1 MIQCLATM
9 KPPEFV
15 EIDGTEY
22 PVNFHYLAWIEIL
35 DLLDEIDFDNLEDD
49 LDIVAE
55 IETLAFGNI
64 LNENV
69 YFVLAAVTEFAAGY
83 PKPPNDRAPS
93 PSSSRR
99 IVDFS
104 LDLNSILIAIRDQ
117 SGIDLIESDDLFH
130 WWRFLVEFEN
140 LRGEHHISKIME
152 LRAYDGD
159 DKAMKKARDA
169 VALPRKVTRKDQ
181 RFEDEMA
188 DLFYNC

>member
-1 MIQCLATM
+1 MIPNMATM

-15 EIDGTEY
+15 EINGTEY
-22 PVNFHYLAWIEIL
+22 PINFHYLAWIDIL
-35 DLLDEIDFDNLEDD
+35 DLLDEIDLENVEDD

-55 IETLAFGNI
+55 IETLAFGNVI
-64 LNENV
+64 GENV
-69 YFVLAAVTEFAAGY
+69 YFVLAAVAEFAAGY
-83 PKPPNDRAPS
+83 PKPQNDRAPT
-93 PSSSRR
+93 PSNRR
-99 IVDFS
+99 IVDFGI
-104 LDLNSILIAIRDQ
+104 DLNSILIAIRDQ
-117 SGIDLIESDDLFH
+117 SGINLIDSDELFH

-140 LRGEHHISKIME
+140 LNDSHHISKIME

-169 VALPRKVTRKDQ
+169 VALPKKITRKDQ

>member
-1 MIQCLATM
+1 MIPNMATM

-15 EIDGTEY
+15 EINGTEY
-22 PVNFHYLAWIEIL
+22 PINFHYLAWIDIL
-35 DLLDEIDFDNLEDD
+35 DLLDEIDLDNVEDD

-64 LNENV
+64 IDENV
-69 YFVLAAVTEFAAGY
+69 YFVLAAVAEFAAGY
-83 PKPPNDRAPS
+83 PKPQNDRAPS
-93 PSSSRR
+93 SSNRR
-99 IVDFS
+99 IVDFGI
-104 LDLNSILIAIRDQ
+104 DLNSILIAIRDQ
-117 SGIDLIESDDLFH
+117 SGINLIDSDDLFH

-140 LRGEHHISKIME
+140 LNDSHHISKIME

-169 VALPRKVTRKDQ
+169 VALPKKITRKDQ

>member
-1 MIQCLATM
+1 MIPNMATM

-15 EIDGTEY
+15 EINGTEY
-22 PVNFHYLAWIEIL
+22 PINFHYLAWIEIL
-35 DLLDEIDFDNLEDD
+35 DLLDEIDLDNVEDD

-64 LNENV
+64 IGENV
-69 YFVLAAVTEFAAGY
+69 YFVLAAIAEFAAGY
-83 PKPPNDRAPS
+83 PKPQNDRAPS
-93 PSSSRR
+93 PSNRR
-99 IVDFS
+99 IVDFGI
-104 LDLNSILIAIRDQ
+104 DLNSILIAIRDQ
-117 SGIDLIESDDLFH
+117 SGINLIDSDELFH

-140 LRGEHHISKIME
+140 LNDSHHISKIME

-159 DKAMKKARDA
+159 DKSMKKARDA
-169 VALPRKVTRKDQ
+169 VALPKKITRKDQ

>member
-1 MIQCLATM
+1 MIPNMATM

-15 EIDGTEY
+15 EINGTEY
-22 PVNFHYLAWIEIL
+22 PINFHYLAWIDIL
-35 DLLDEIDFDNLEDD
+35 DLLDEIDLDNVEDD

-64 LNENV
+64 IGENV
-69 YFVLAAVTEFAAGY
+69 YFVLAAIAEFAAGY
-83 PKPPNDRAPS
+83 PKPQNDRAPS
-93 PSSSRR
+93 PSNRR
-99 IVDFS
+99 IVDFGI
-104 LDLNSILIAIRDQ
+104 DLNSILIAIRDQ
-117 SGIDLIESDDLFH
+117 SGINLIDSDELFH

-140 LRGEHHISKIME
+140 LNDSHHISKIME

-169 VALPRKVTRKDQ
+169 VALPKKITRKDQ
-181 RFEDEMA
+181 RFEEEMA

>member
-1 MIQCLATM
+1 MIPNMATT

-15 EIDGTEY
+15 EINGTKY
-22 PVNFHYLAWIEIL
+22 PVNYHYLTWIEIL
-35 DLLDEIDFDNLEDD
+35 DLLDELDLDNVEED

-69 YFVLAAVTEFAAGY
+69 YFVLAAVAEFAAGY
-83 PKPPNDRAPS
+83 PKPQNDRAPS
-93 PSSSRR
+93 PPSRR
-99 IVDFS
+99 IVDFGI
-104 LDLNSILIAIRDQ
+104 DLNSILIAIRDQ
-117 SGIDLIESDDLFH
+117 SGINLIDNDGLFH

-140 LRGEHHISKIME
+140 LNDSHHISKIME

-169 VALPRKVTRKDQ
+169 VALPKKITRKDQ

-188 DLFYNC
+188 NLFYNC